1 MKEMLQ
7 KKKEELEKS
16 ITDLQQQAQK
26 LQEQLTMY
34 QGAWQYN
41 NMLIQELEAVETAPV
56 SE

>member
-1 MKEMLQ
+1 MLQ

-41 NMLIQELEAVETAPV
+41 NMLIQELDSVEAAPV

>member
-1 MKEMLQ
+1 MKELLE
-7 KKKEELEKS
+7 KKKEELETAIKE
-16 ITDLQQQAQK
+16 LQQQSQK

-41 NMLIQELEAVETAPV
+41 NMLIQECEAVQTAPV